1 MSINREIDKKK
12 KDVVY
17 MYNEIL
23 AIKRMKHAIWSNMDG
38 PKIIILSK
46 VSQTKKVI
54 SYDMTYVEYKKMIKI
69 NLIM

>member
-1 MSINREIDKKK
+1 
-12 KDVVY
+12 
-17 MYNEIL
+17 
-23 AIKRMKHAIWSNMDG
+23 MDG